1 MTHSE
6 ALQLLNSL
14 SGVEAFAPIPDDV
27 KETIKRLYRYA
38 TGERLKQC
46 NCPDV
51 YSDALLIIKLK
62 FRKMEKSQKYILKRG
77 VVIQTAD
84 SSEVY
89 TRENITDE
97 VAKAYLEKFPNKVSV
112 FESIPEDVEQA
123 TEEVEQY
130 TEEVEKPK
138 AKKSRKK

>member
-130 TEEVEKPK
+130 TE
-138 AKKSRKK
+138 

>member
-14 SGVEAFAPIPDDV
+14 SGVEANAPIPDDV

-38 TGERLKQC
+38 TGDRLKQC
-46 NCPDV
+46 NCPDM
-51 YSDALLIIKLK
+51 YHDALLVIRLK

-89 TRENITDE
+89 TRDNITDE
-97 VAKAYLEKFPNKVSV
+97 VAKAYLEKVPNKVSV
-112 FESIPEDVEQA
+112 FESVP
-123 TEEVEQY
+123 EEVEQA

>member
-123 TEEVEQY
+123 TEEVE
-130 TEEVEKPK
+130 KPK

>member
-138 AKKSRKK
+138 AKKIA

>member
-14 SGVEAFAPIPDDV
+14 SGVEANAPIPDDV

-38 TGERLKQC
+38 TGDRLKQC
-46 NCPDV
+46 NCPDM
-51 YSDALLIIKLK
+51 YHDALLVIRLK

-89 TRENITDE
+89 TRDNITDE

-112 FESIPEDVEQA
+112 FESVP
-123 TEEVEQY
+123 EEVEQA